1 LFSSIVFHFLLKMMD
16 QSVTDH
22 PQTLPPHMAQYIP
35 PSAPQ
40 IHTLNQ
46 QQQQQQQQPEQPS
59 LVQYPPVASSS
70 SDVEIA
76 AANFNAQQQQQQ
88 QMAAM
93 MQMQQQ
99 WAAAGYAAPYMMQ
112 YPPGM
117 MMMPPQ
123 VGMDRPAS
131 RQSSRPPSRQSVN
144 APVSSSSRSMVNGQ
158 TGGQNQAV
166 VGAPGYP
173 GFIPPGMYNPW
184 FDPYWQS
191 MYAGYQHPYNYGY
204 SDEMMKYFKQ
214 VSQTDDDRYSHHSA
228 AHSQSK
234 QSQHSSSMHTWGSID
249 SLNDPY

>member
-1 LFSSIVFHFLLKMMD
+1 MNQSIN
-16 QSVTDH
+16 DH
-22 PQTLPPHMAQYIP
+22 PQTLPPPMAHYIP

-40 IHTLNQ
+40 ISTLNQ
-46 QQQQQQQQPEQPS
+46 QQQEQPS
-59 LVQYPPVASSS
+59 LIQYPPVASSS
-70 SDVEIA
+70 SDAELA
-76 AANFNAQQQQQQ
+76 TANFNVQQQQ

-99 WAAAGYAAPYMMQ
+99 WAAAGYATPYMMPYQ
-112 YPPGM
+112 PPM

-123 VGMDRPAS
+123 IGMDRPAS

-144 APVSSSSRSMVNGQ
+144 APVSSSRSMVNGQ
-158 TGGQNQAV
+158 TGGQNQASAAA
-166 VGAPGYP
+166 GPGYP

-191 MYAGYQHPYNYGY
+191 MYAGYQHPYNFGY
-204 SDEMMKYFKQ
+204 SDEMMKYWKQ
-214 VSQTDDDRYSHHSA
+214 MAQPDDDRYSHHSA

-234 QSQHSSSMHTWGSID
+234 QSQHSSSMHTWGSVD